1 MIRQLSSLDVV
12 FFFVLSQC
20 FTYGC
25 KHIVC
30 YENPLLVLA
39 WSDFVRMKISDV
51 LDVHFLHFCR
61 SHQFIHWHSFKPVPI
76 PQNVWQCTQ
85 KNLDI
90 MLYRVT
96 HPLLQ
101 LEVILFSQ
109 LSQSLYSFLLI
120 VEKLLYSLLLGLRSR
135 GLLLGWFTRL
145 RHWAKIYVVQIIHQ
159 AT

>member
-1 MIRQLSSLDVV
+1 M
-12 FFFVLSQC
+12 
-20 FTYGC
+20 
-25 KHIVC
+25 
-30 YENPLLVLA
+30 PL
-39 WSDFVRMKISDV
+39 
-51 LDVHFLHFCR
+51 
-61 SHQFIHWHSFKPVPI
+61 

-109 LSQSLYSFLLI
+109 LSLSLYSFLLI
-120 VEKLLYSLLLGLRSR
+120 VENIFYYLLLVFRSR
-135 GLLLGWFTRL
+135 GLLLTWFTRL
-145 RHWAKIYVVQIIHQ
+145 RHRAKIYVVQIVHQ